1 MKRYSFTT
9 KKRALELVDALELTD
24 EKGNQAT
31 VSKDIYGIMV
41 WGFEDKQVPILDEE
55 GQSTFDEGGL
65 PLVDII
71 KGTTYN
77 VDVVWKG
84 EQPTEWEQYEVF
96 PVTPSHTVS

>member
-1 MKRYSFTT
+1 MKRYSIPT
-9 KKRALELVDALELTD
+9 KTKALNLIKTLELEA
-24 EKGNQAT
+24 GQT
-31 VSKDIYGIMV
+31 VSKDIHGIMV

-55 GQSTFDEGGL
+55 GMQTFDADGE

-84 EQPTEWEQYEVF
+84 EQPEEWEQYEVN
-96 PVTPSHTVS
+96 PLTPSHTVS